1 MAEAILGDD
10 QDQYSCSICL
20 DLLNDPVT
28 IPCGHSYCSSCIN
41 ECWTTPDHK
50 KTYKCPQC
58 RHAFNSKPPLNKNTI
73 LAEIM
78 EKLRLRTKLLMS
90 EAAQSLAGPGDIA
103 CDFCAGEVFKAVKS
117 CLECRASY
125 CEIHVHPHYNVPAL
139 KKHKLVK
146 ATVMPICSKHDKL
159 LEVYC
164 RTDQVCVCMHC
175 LMDDHKGHDTVPSTI
190 ERDEKQMK
198 LTATQT
204 KVKQTIHAKEK
215 DLQKMKMDMTSHSDS
230 AKEAVKNCT
239 RDFTELATFIEKR
252 SKEVI
257 EKIKAQEKADL
268 DQGAK
273 LQEKLEGEITELK
286 KREGV
291 LETLLETDDNIHF
304 LQNYES
310 MSSSSGS
317 DVFPSLSFQ
326 PCCSF
331 EDINKLVF
339 ELTERLK
346 TTCMEETNKTID
358 KVSDLS
364 TNSPPFDIKVEDTVR
379 VKPSVLIP
387 THKWGSVTCISIG
400 VVKKIQGKFL
410 TVDFPEQKNW
420 TGVVSEMERV
430 TSAGSDLLTNN
441 ASVEIKVGDRV
452 RVKPSVT
459 TPKHNWGRNVT
470 HKSVGVVKD
479 IKGDDSLV
487 VDFPGHANW
496 KGILSEIE
504 RVTNDD
510 EIGPSSLESNIKIG
524 DKVRVKPS
532 VVTPTHKWGAVTH
545 KSIGVV
551 KKIQGESLTV
561 DFPEQKN
568 WTGIVSEMEIVASA
582 DSDIKCDSL
591 IVDFPEHANWKE
603 IYSEMELVTKDDEFG
618 SSSLESNI
626 KIGDKVRVRPSVVT
640 PTHKW
645 GAVTHKSIGVVKKIQ
660 GESLTADFPE
670 HKNWTGLVSEMELV
684 TGSCA
689 DLSTKKVSVD
699 IKVGDR
705 VRVKPSITTPK
716 HNWGEHVTH
725 TSVGV
730 VKDIKFEDVIVEFPK
745 HKDWKGILSEME
757 LINDSEADV
766 SGSS

>member
-1 MAEAILGDD
+1 MAEAILGDH
-10 QDQYSCSICL
+10 DQYSCSICL

-28 IPCGHSYCSSCIN
+28 IPCGHSYCTSCIN
-41 ECWTTPDHK
+41 ECWNTKEHK
-50 KTYKCPQC
+50 GTYKCPQC
-58 RHAFNSKPPLNKNTI
+58 RHAFNSKPPLNRNTI

-78 EKLRLRTKLLMS
+78 EKLRLGTKLHVS
-90 EAAQSLAGPGDIA
+90 EAAQSLAGPGEIA

-125 CEIHVHPHYNVPAL
+125 CETHVHPHYNVPAL

-175 LMDDHKGHDTVPSTI
+175 LMDDHKGHDTVPSTT

-198 LTATQT
+198 LADNQT
-204 KVKQTIHAKEK
+204 KVKQTIQAKEK
-215 DLQKMKMDMTSHSDS
+215 DLQKMKMDIASHSDS
-230 AKEAVKNCT
+230 AKEAVKNSM
-239 RDFTELATFIEKR
+239 RVFTELAKFIEKR
-252 SKEVI
+252 STEVI

-273 LQEKLEGEITELK
+273 LQEKLKGEITELK

-291 LETLLETDDNIHF
+291 LETLLQTDDNIYF

-310 MSSSSGS
+310 MFSSFGS
-317 DVFPSLSFQ
+317 DEFPSLSFQ

-331 EDINKLVF
+331 EDISKLVC
-339 ELTERLK
+339 ELTGRLE
-346 TTCMEETNKTID
+346 TTCMQETNKTIN

-364 TNSPPFDIKVEDTVR
+364 TKSPPFDIEVGDTVR
-379 VKPSVLIP
+379 VKPSVVIP
-387 THKWGSVTCISIG
+387 KHKWGSVTYISIG
-400 VVKKIQGKFL
+400 VVKKIQGEVL

-420 TGVVSEMERV
+420 TGLVSEMDRV
-430 TSAGSDLLTNN
+430 TSAGSDLLTKN
-441 ASVEIKVGDRV
+441 ASVDIKVGDRV
-452 RVKPSVT
+452 RVKPSIT
-459 TPKHNWGRNVT
+459 TPKLNWGRNVT

-479 IKGDDSLV
+479 VKGDDSLV

-496 KGILSEIE
+496 KGILSEME

-510 EIGPSSLESNIKIG
+510 EIGPSSLDSNIKIG

-582 DSDIKCDSL
+582 DSDIKCDNSP
-591 IVDFPEHANWKE
+591 IVDFPEHANWNE
-603 IYSEMELVTKDDEFG
+603 IYSEMELVTKDDKFG
-618 SSSLESNI
+618 SSSLEYNI
-626 KIGDKVRVRPSVVT
+626 KIGDKVCVKPSVVT

-660 GESLTADFPE
+660 GESLTVDFPE

-684 TGSCA
+684 TGSC
-689 DLSTKKVSVD
+689 TVD

-716 HNWGEHVTH
+716 HSWGEHVTH

-730 VKDIKFEDVIVEFPK
+730 VKEIKFEDVIVEFPK
-745 HKDWKGILSEME
+745 HKGWKGILSELE

-766 SGSS
+766 S